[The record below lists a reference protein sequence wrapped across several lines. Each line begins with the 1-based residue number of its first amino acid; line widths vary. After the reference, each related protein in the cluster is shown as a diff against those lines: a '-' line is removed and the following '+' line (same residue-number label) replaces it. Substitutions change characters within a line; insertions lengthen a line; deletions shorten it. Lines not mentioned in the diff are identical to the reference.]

1 MRITYIVLNGERSDM
16 RIDVYRAFLD
26 LLKEYG
32 ITVEDLLAAMR
43 SEGIDVYGEIIK
55 RISYSSPFIKKTI
68 YSLPWRKAAILLFI
82 IQTFYIVN
90 ISGIYK
96 GYLIDPPREL
106 VMDGLKVK
114 PSGVILLIKKLN
126 QAM

>member
-1 MRITYIVLNGERSDM
+1 MTCIVRNGDRHDM

-32 ITVEDLLAAMR
+32 ITVEDLLTAMR
-43 SEGIDVYGEIIK
+43 SEGIDVYDEIIK
-55 RISYSSPFIKKTI
+55 RISYLSPFIEKTV

-82 IQTFYIVN
+82 LQTFYVVN

-114 PSGVILLIKKLN
+114 PSGIILLIRKLN

>member
-1 MRITYIVLNGERSDM
+1 MTCIVRNGDRHDM

-32 ITVEDLLAAMR
+32 ITVEDLLTAMR
-43 SEGIDVYGEIIK
+43 SEGIDVYDEIIK
-55 RISYSSPFIKKTI
+55 RISYSSPFIEKTV

-82 IQTFYIVN
+82 LQTFYVVN

-114 PSGVILLIKKLN
+114 PPGIILLIRKLN

>member
-1 MRITYIVLNGERSDM
+1 MTCIVRNGDRHDM

-32 ITVEDLLAAMR
+32 ITVEDLLTAMR
-43 SEGIDVYGEIIK
+43 SEGIDVYDEIIK
-55 RISYSSPFIKKTI
+55 RISYLSPFIEKTV
-68 YSLPWRKAAILLFI
+68 YSLPWRKATILLFI
-82 IQTFYIVN
+82 LQTFYVVN

-114 PSGVILLIKKLN
+114 PSGIILLIRKLN